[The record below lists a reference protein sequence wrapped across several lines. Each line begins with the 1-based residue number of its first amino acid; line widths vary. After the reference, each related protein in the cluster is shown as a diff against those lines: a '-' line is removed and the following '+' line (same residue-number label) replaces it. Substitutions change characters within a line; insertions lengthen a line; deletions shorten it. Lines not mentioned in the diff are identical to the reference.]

1 MGAQLS
7 LVVQASPSIA
17 IFSYI
22 DVLEEVHYVSQLNS
36 SRFLKTCKALDPN
49 GEIVIKVFIK
59 PKDQYSLRP
68 FLQRIRAQS
77 FKLGQLPH
85 VLNYSKLIETNR
97 AGYMIRQHLKNN
109 LYDRLSLRPYLQDIE
124 LKFIAFQLL
133 NALKDIHNLNIVHG
147 DIKTENILVTSW
159 NWCILTDFA
168 AFIKPVYLPEDNP
181 GEFLFYFDTSKRRTC
196 YLAPER
202 FNSKLY
208 QDGKSNNGRLTKEM
222 DIFSLGCVIA
232 EIFAEGRPIFNLSQL
247 FKYKSNSYDVNR
259 EFLMEEMNSTDLRN
273 LVLDMIQLDP
283 SKRLSCDELLNKY
296 RGIFFP
302 DYFYTFIYDYFRNLV
317 TMTTSTPISD
327 NTCTNSTLEDNV
339 KLLDETTEK
348 IHRDFSQICHCLDF
362 PLIKDGGEIG
372 SDPPILESYKIEIEI
387 SRFLNT
393 NLYFPQN
400 YHLVLQ
406 QFTKVSEKV
415 KSVKEECALL
425 FISYLSHS
433 IRSIVSTATKLKNL
447 ELLAVFAQ
455 FVSDENKIDRVV
467 PYFVCCFE
475 DSDQDVQ
482 ALSLLTLIQV
492 LTSVRKLNQLNENIF
507 VDYLL
512 PRLKRLLISNRQ
524 NTNYL
529 RIVFANCLSDLA
541 IIINRFQE
549 FTFAQHCNDNSMDNN
564 TEIMESSTKYS
575 AKLIQSVE
583 DLTVSFLTDNDTYVK
598 MALLQNILPLCKFF
612 GRERTNDIILSHLIT
627 YLNDKDPALRVSLIQ
642 TISGIS
648 ILLGT
653 VTLEQ
658 YILPLLIQT
667 ITDSEELVVISVL
680 QSLKSLFKTGLIR
693 KKYYIDISK
702 TTSPLLLHPN
712 NWIRQFTLMIIIEII
727 NKLSKAEVYCI
738 LYPIIRPFFEF
749 DVEFNFKSMISC
761 CKQPVSRSVYNLL
774 CSWSVRASKSLFW
787 KKIITNHVDSFGN
800 NRIEFITKNYSN
812 KNYGF
817 NKRDTKSSSSL
828 KGIKTSSTVYSHDN
842 KEIPLTAEDRNWIDK
857 FHIIGLT
864 EKDIW
869 KIVALRGYVIRTA
882 RVMAANPDFPYNN
895 SNYRPLVQNSPPNL
909 NLTNIMPRNIFFDV
923 EFAEESTSEGQ
934 DSNLENQQIYKYDE
948 SEKDSNKLNINGS
961 KQLSTVMDIN
971 GSLIFKNK
979 SIATTTSNLKN
990 VFVQLEPT
998 SYHMHSPNHGLKD
1011 NANVKPER
1019 KVVVSNSYEGDVE
1032 SIEKFLSTF
1041 KILPPLRDYKEFGPI
1056 QEIVRSPNMG
1066 NLRGKLIATLMENEP
1081 NSITSSAVS
1090 PGETPYLITGSDQG
1104 VIKIWNLKEIIVGE
1118 VYSSS
1123 LTYDCSSTVT
1133 QITMIPNFDAFAVS
1147 SKDGQIIVLKVN
1159 HYQQESEVKFLNCE
1173 CIRKINLK
1181 NFGKNEYAVRMRAF
1195 VNEEKSL
1202 LVALTNLS
1210 RVIIFD
1216 IRTLERLQIIENSPR
1231 HGAVSSICIDEECCV
1246 LILGTTRGIIDIWD
1260 IRFNVLIRS
1269 WSFGDHTPI
1278 THVEV
1283 CQFYGKNSVIVVGG
1297 SSKTFLTIW
1306 NFVKGHCQY
1315 AFINSDEQ
1323 PSMEHFL
1330 PIEKGLEELNFC
1342 GIRSLNALSTISVSN
1357 DKILLTDEATSSI
1370 VMFSLNE
1377 LSSSKAVISPSR
1389 FSDVFIPTQ
1398 VTANLTMLLR
1408 KMKRTST
1415 HSVDDSLYHHD
1426 IINSISTCEV
1436 DETPL
1441 LVACDNSG
1449 LIGIFQ

>member
-7 LVVQASPSIA
+7 LLVQTSPSIA

-59 PKDQYSLRP
+59 PTDQYSLQP
-68 FLQRIRAQS
+68 FLQQIKAQS

-133 NALKDIHNLNIVHG
+133 NSLRDIHNLNIVHG

-208 QDGKSNNGRLTKEM
+208 QDGHSKNGTLTKEM
-222 DIFSLGCVIA
+222 DVFSLGCVIA

-247 FKYKSNSYDVNR
+247 FKYKSNSYDVNK
-259 EFLMEEMNSTDLRN
+259 EFLIEEMKSADLRN
-273 LVLDMIQLDP
+273 MILDMIDLDP
-283 SKRLSCDELLNKY
+283 GKRLSCDELLNRY
-296 RGIFFP
+296 RGSFFP
-302 DYFYTFIYDYFRNLV
+302 DYFYTFTYDYFRNLV
-317 TMTTSTPISD
+317 TMTTSTPITDSA
-327 NTCTNSTLEDNV
+327 CTNSTLEDNL

-348 IHRDFSQICHCLDF
+348 IYKDFPQICHCLDF
-362 PLIKDGGEIG
+362 PLTKDEDKIKLDSSTFRSNVIG
-372 SDPPILESYKIEIEI
+372 RED
-387 SRFLNT
+387 SRLLNA
-393 NLYFPQN
+393 NLYFPGN
-400 YHLVLQ
+400 HHLVLQ
-406 QFTKVSEKV
+406 KFTQVSEKV

-433 IRSIVSTATKLKNL
+433 LRNIVLRTTKLKNL

-467 PYFVCCFE
+467 PYLVCCFE

-482 ALSLLTLIQV
+482 ALSLLTFTQV
-492 LTSVRKLNQLNENIF
+492 LSSVRTLNQLNENIF

-512 PRLKRLLISNRQ
+512 PRLKRLLITNKQ
-524 NTNYL
+524 NSNYL

-541 IIINRFQE
+541 VIINRFQE
-549 FTFAQHCNDNSMDNN
+549 FTFAKHYNNNSADNN
-564 TEIMESSTKYS
+564 LEIMESTTKYS

-583 DLTVSFLTDNDTYVK
+583 DLTVLFLTDNDTNVK
-598 MALLQNILPLCKFF
+598 MALLHNILPLCKFF

-693 KKYYIDISK
+693 KKFYIDISK
-702 TTSPLLLHPN
+702 TISPLLLHPD
-712 NWIRQFTLMIIIEII
+712 NWIRHFTLMIIIEII

-749 DVEFNFKSMISC
+749 DVEFNFESMITC

-774 CSWSVRASKSLFW
+774 CSWAVRASKSLFW
-787 KKIITNHVDSFGN
+787 KKISTNHVDSFGN
-800 NRIEFITKNYSN
+800 NRIQFITKDYSS

-817 NKRDTKSSSSL
+817 SKKGVKLDPSSKGVKS
-828 KGIKTSSTVYSHDN
+828 SSTVYSYDN

-857 FHIIGLT
+857 FRVIGLT

-869 KIVALRGYVIRTA
+869 KIIALRGYVIRTA
-882 RVMAANPDFPYNN
+882 KIIATNPDFPY
-895 SNYRPLVQNSPPNL
+895 SNKRHHLLIQNSPPNL
-909 NLTNIMPRNIFFDV
+909 NLTNVMPRNIFFDV
-923 EFAEESTSEGQ
+923 EFAEQSTRESQ
-934 DSNLENQQIYKYDE
+934 DPSIENQQMYRNDE
-948 SEKDSNKLNINGS
+948 SEQNSNKLSVNS
-961 KQLSTVMDIN
+961 AKQLSTIMDIN
-971 GSLIFKNK
+971 GSLMFKNK
-979 SIATTTSNLKN
+979 SIATTTSNLRN

-998 SYHMHSPNHGLKD
+998 SYHKYSTNHGMND
-1011 NANVKPER
+1011 NVDVKPER
-1019 KVVVSNSYEGDVE
+1019 KVIVSNSYDGDVE
-1032 SIEKFLSTF
+1032 TIAKFLSTF

-1056 QEIVRSPNMG
+1056 VEVSENPDMSK
-1066 NLRGKLIATLMENEP
+1066 LTGKLIATLMENEP
-1081 NSITSSAVS
+1081 NSITAATVS
-1090 PGETPYLITGSDQG
+1090 CGEVPYLVTGSDQG
-1104 VIKIWNLKEIIVGE
+1104 VVKIWNLREITLGE

-1123 LTYDCSSTVT
+1123 LTYDCCSSIT
-1133 QITMIPNFDAFAVS
+1133 QLTMIPKFDAFAVS
-1147 SKDGQIIVLKVN
+1147 STDGQIIILKVN
-1159 HYQQESEVKFLNCE
+1159 HYKQENETKFSNCE
-1173 CIRKINLK
+1173 CIRKLSLK
-1181 NFGKNEYAVRMRAF
+1181 NLDKHEYATRMRAF
-1195 VNEEKSL
+1195 VNDEKSVL
-1202 LVALTNLS
+1202 IVLTNLS
-1210 RVIIFD
+1210 RVMMFD
-1216 IRTLERLQIIENSPR
+1216 IKTLERLQVIENSPK
-1231 HGAVSSICIDEECCV
+1231 HGAISSICIDGNCCALV
-1246 LILGTTRGIIDIWD
+1246 LGTTRGIIDIWD
-1260 IRFNVLIRS
+1260 IRFNVMIKS

-1278 THVEV
+1278 THLET
-1283 CQFYGKNSVIVVGG
+1283 CEFYGKNSIIVVGG
-1297 SSKTFLTIW
+1297 SSKTYLTIW
-1306 NFVKGHCQY
+1306 NFVKGHCQT

-1330 PIEKGLEELNFC
+1330 PLEKDLEDLGFC
-1342 GIRSLNALSTISVSN
+1342 GVKSLHALSTISVSN
-1357 DKILLTDEATSSI
+1357 NKIFVTDEATSSI
-1370 VMFSLNE
+1370 IMFDLKE
-1377 LSSSKAVISPSR
+1377 LSLSKAVISPSR
-1389 FSDVFIPTQ
+1389 FDDVFIPTRI
-1398 VTANLTMLLR
+1398 TANLTILLR
-1408 KMKRTST
+1408 KMKPSST
-1415 HSVDDSLYHHD
+1415 HSGDDSLYHHD
-1426 IINSISTCEV
+1426 IINALATSLV
-1436 DETPL
+1436 DQIPL
-1441 LVACDNSG
+1441 LVVCDNSG

>member
-7 LVVQASPSIA
+7 LLVQTSPSIA

-59 PKDQYSLRP
+59 PADQYSLRP
-68 FLQRIRAQS
+68 FLQQIKAQS

-133 NALKDIHNLNIVHG
+133 NSLRDIHNMNIVHG

-168 AFIKPVYLPEDNP
+168 GFIKPVYLPEDNP

-196 YLAPER
+196 YVAPER

-208 QDGKSNNGRLTKEM
+208 QDGNHKNGKLTKEM

-247 FKYKSNSYDVNR
+247 FKYKSNSYDVGR
-259 EFLMEEMNSTDLRN
+259 EFLMEEMKSPDLRN
-273 LVLDMIQLDP
+273 MILDMIQLDP
-283 SKRLSCDELLNKY
+283 SKRLSCEELLNKY
-296 RGIFFP
+296 RGGFFP
-302 DYFYTFIYDYFRNLV
+302 DYFYTFTYDYFRNLV
-317 TMTTSTPISD
+317 TMTTSTPITDS
-327 NTCTNSTLEDNV
+327 TCTNSTLEDNT
-339 KLLDETTEK
+339 KLLDETTDK
-348 IHRDFSQICHCLDF
+348 IYRDFPQICHCLDL
-362 PLIKDGGEIG
+362 PLIKEGDKT
-372 SDPPILESYKIEIEI
+372 ILDSSVSTSYRTDKED
-387 SRFLNT
+387 SRFINS
-393 NLYFPQN
+393 NLYFPGN
-400 YHLVLQ
+400 HHLILQ
-406 QFTKVSEKV
+406 RFTLLSEKV
-415 KSVKEECALL
+415 KSVREECALL

-433 IRSIVSTATKLKNL
+433 LRNIVSTTTKLKNL

-467 PYFVCCFE
+467 PYLVCCFE
-475 DSDQDVQ
+475 DGDQEVQ
-482 ALSLLTLIQV
+482 ALSLLTFIQV
-492 LTSVRKLNQLNENIF
+492 LSAVRTLNQLNENIF

-512 PRLKRLLISNRQ
+512 PRLKRLLINNRQ
-524 NTNYL
+524 SSNYL
-529 RIVFANCLSDLA
+529 RIIFANCLSDLA
-541 IIINRFQE
+541 IIINRYQE
-549 FTFAQHCNDNSMDNN
+549 FTFAQHFNDRSTDNN
-564 TEIMESSTKYS
+564 LEIMESATKYS

-583 DLTVSFLTDNDTYVK
+583 DLTVLFLTDSDTHVK

-627 YLNDKDPALRVSLIQ
+627 YLNDKDPSLRVSLIQ

-648 ILLGT
+648 VLLGT
-653 VTLEQ
+653 VALEQ

-693 KKYYIDISK
+693 KKFYIDISK
-702 TTSPLLLHPN
+702 TISPLLLHPD

-749 DVEFNFKSMISC
+749 DVEFNFESMITC

-787 KKIITNHVDSFGN
+787 KKISTNHVDSFGN
-800 NRIEFITKNYSN
+800 NKIQFITKDYSS

-817 NKRDTKSSSSL
+817 NKKGMILDSSL
-828 KGIKTSSTVYSHDN
+828 KGVKLSSTVYSHDN

-857 FHIIGLT
+857 FRVIGLT

-869 KIVALRGYVIRTA
+869 KIVTLRGYIMRTV
-882 RVMAANPDFPYNN
+882 RVMTTNPDFPYSN
-895 SNYRPLVQNSPPNL
+895 SRHHPSIHNSPPHL
-909 NLTNIMPRNIFFDV
+909 NLTNVMPRNIFFDV
-923 EFAEESTSEGQ
+923 EFAEQSTTETQNSST
-934 DSNLENQQIYKYDE
+934 DNQQVYKSDE
-948 SEKDSNKLNINGS
+948 SEQNSNKPS
-961 KQLSTVMDIN
+961 VSSTRQLSTIMDIN
-971 GSLIFKNK
+971 GSLMFKNK

-990 VFVQLEPT
+990 IFVQLEPT
-998 SYHMHSPNHGLKD
+998 SYHKYSPNHGMKD
-1011 NANVKPER
+1011 NVDVKPER
-1019 KVVVSNSYEGDVE
+1019 KVIVSNSYEGDVE
-1032 SIEKFLSTF
+1032 TIERFLSTF
-1041 KILPPLRDYKEFGPI
+1041 RILPPLRDYKEFGPI
-1056 QEIVRSPNMG
+1056 VEGSHNPGMG
-1066 NLRGKLIATLMENEP
+1066 KLRGKLMATLMENQP
-1081 NSITSSAVS
+1081 NSITAAIVS
-1090 PGETPYLITGSDQG
+1090 FGEAPYLITGSDQG
-1104 VIKIWNLKEIIVGE
+1104 VVKIWNLKEITLGE
-1118 VYSSS
+1118 VCSSS
-1123 LTYDCSSTVT
+1123 LTYDCSSAIT
-1133 QITMIPNFDAFAVS
+1133 QMTMIPKFDAFAVS
-1147 SKDGQIIVLKVN
+1147 GKDGQIIILRVN
-1159 HYQQESEVKFLNCE
+1159 HYQQENEIKFSNCE
-1173 CIRKINLK
+1173 CIRKFNLK
-1181 NFGKNEYAVRMRAF
+1181 YLDKNEYVTRMRAF
-1195 VNEEKSL
+1195 VNDEKSL
-1202 LVALTNLS
+1202 LIVLTNLS

-1216 IRTLERLQIIENSPR
+1216 IKTLEKLQIIENPPK
-1231 HGAVSSICIDEECCV
+1231 HGAVSSICIDEDCCV

-1260 IRFNVLIRS
+1260 IRFNILIKS

-1278 THVEV
+1278 THVES
-1283 CQFYGKNSVIVVGG
+1283 CGFYGKSSIIVVGG

-1306 NFVKGHCQY
+1306 NFVKGHCQN

-1330 PIEKGLEELNFC
+1330 PIEKGLDELSFC
-1342 GIRSLNALSTISVSN
+1342 GVRSLHALSTITVSN
-1357 DKILLTDEATSSI
+1357 EKIFVTDESTSSI
-1370 VMFSLNE
+1370 IMFDLKD
-1377 LSSSKAVISPSR
+1377 LSSSKAVVGSLR
-1389 FSDVFIPTQ
+1389 FGDIFIPTQ
-1398 VTANLTMLLR
+1398 VTANLTILLR
-1408 KMKRTST
+1408 KMKHSST
-1415 HSVDDSLYHHD
+1415 NSGDDSLYHHD
-1426 IINSISTCEV
+1426 IINAISASHI
-1436 DETPL
+1436 DQTPL
-1441 LVACDNSG
+1441 LIVCDNSG

>member
-7 LVVQASPSIA
+7 LLVQTSPSIA

-59 PKDQYSLRP
+59 PTDQYSLRP
-68 FLQRIRAQS
+68 FLNRIKAQS
-77 FKLGQLPH
+77 FELGQLPH

-133 NALKDIHNLNIVHG
+133 NSLRDIHNLNIVHG

-202 FNSKLY
+202 FNSALY
-208 QDGKSNNGRLTKEM
+208 HDGNSKDGKLTKEM

-247 FKYKSNSYDVNR
+247 FKYKSNSYDVNK
-259 EFLMEEMNSTDLRN
+259 EFLKEEMKSPDLRN
-273 LVLDMIQLDP
+273 MIIDMIQLDP
-283 SKRLSCDELLNKY
+283 SKRLSCDGLLSKY
-296 RGIFFP
+296 RGSLFP
-302 DYFYTFIYDYFRNLV
+302 DYFYTFTYDYFRNLV

-327 NTCTNSTLEDNV
+327 STCTNSTLEDN
-339 KLLDETTEK
+339 LNHLDKTTEK
-348 IHRDFSQICHCLDF
+348 IYRDFPQICHCLGF
-362 PLIKDGGEIG
+362 PLIKKGDETK
-372 SDPPILESYKIEIEI
+372 SDPLISSSYRTDKED
-387 SRFLNT
+387 SCFLNR
-393 NLYFPQN
+393 NLYFPGN
-400 YHLVLQ
+400 HHLFLQ
-406 QFTKVSEKV
+406 KFNQVSEKA

-433 IRSIVSTATKLKNL
+433 LRNIVSTTTKLKNL
-447 ELLAVFAQ
+447 ELLAVFAH

-467 PYFVCCFE
+467 PYLVCCFE

-482 ALSLLTLIQV
+482 ALSLLTFIQV
-492 LTSVRKLNQLNENIF
+492 LSSVRTLNQLNENIF

-512 PRLKRLLISNRQ
+512 PRLKRLLTTNRQ
-524 NTNYL
+524 NNNYL
-529 RIVFANCLSDLA
+529 RIVFANSLSDLA
-541 IIINRFQE
+541 IIINKFQV
-549 FTFAQHCNDNSMDNN
+549 FTFAQHFNDSSTDSNM
-564 TEIMESSTKYS
+564 EIMESASKYS

-583 DLTVSFLTDNDTYVK
+583 DLTVLFLTDNDTHVK

-667 ITDSEELVVISVL
+667 ITDSEDLVVISVL
-680 QSLKSLFKTGLIR
+680 QSLKSLFRTGLIR
-693 KKYYIDISK
+693 KKFYVDISK
-702 TTSPLLLHPN
+702 TISPLLLHPDH
-712 NWIRQFTLMIIIEII
+712 WIRQFTLMIIVEII
-727 NKLSKAEVYCI
+727 NKRSKAEVYCI

-749 DVEFNFKSMISC
+749 DVEFTFESMITR

-787 KKIITNHVDSFGN
+787 KKIPTNHVDSFGN
-800 NRIEFITKNYSN
+800 NKIEFITKDYSS

-817 NKRDTKSSSSL
+817 NKKNMKLNSSPKGTKSSSA
-828 KGIKTSSTVYSHDN
+828 VYSHDN

-857 FHIIGLT
+857 FRVIGLT

-882 RVMAANPDFPYNN
+882 RVMATNPDFPYGN
-895 SNYRPLVQNSPPNL
+895 SRHHPLIENSPPNL
-909 NLTNIMPRNIFFDV
+909 NLTNVMPRNIFFDV
-923 EFAEESTSEGQ
+923 EFAEQSVSETQ
-934 DSNLENQQIYKYDE
+934 YPHAENQQVYRSDE
-948 SEKDSNKLNINGS
+948 SEQNSNKPSINGS

-971 GSLIFKNK
+971 GSLMFKNK

-998 SYHMHSPNHGLKD
+998 SYHKYSPNHGMKD
-1011 NANVKPER
+1011 NVDVKPER
-1019 KVVVSNSYEGDVE
+1019 KVIVSNSYEGDVE
-1032 SIEKFLSTF
+1032 TIERFLSTF
-1041 KILPPLRDYKEFGPI
+1041 RILPPLREYKEFGH
-1056 QEIVRSPNMG
+1056 IVEELKSPDMSK
-1066 NLRGKLIATLMENEP
+1066 LRGKLIATLMENEP
-1081 NSITSSAVS
+1081 NSITAAIVSS
-1090 PGETPYLITGSDQG
+1090 GEAPYLVTGSDQG
-1104 VIKIWNLKEIIVGE
+1104 VIKIWNMKEITLGE

-1123 LTYDCSSTVT
+1123 LTYDFSSTIT
-1133 QITMIPNFDAFAVS
+1133 QVTMIPQFDAFAVS
-1147 SKDGQIIVLKVN
+1147 SKDGQIIILKVN
-1159 HYQQESEVKFLNCE
+1159 QRQQENETKFLNCE
-1173 CIRKINLK
+1173 CIRKLNLK
-1181 NFGKNEYAVRMRAF
+1181 SSGRNEYATGIRAY
-1195 VNEEKSL
+1195 VNDEKSL
-1202 LVALTNLS
+1202 LVVLTNLS

-1216 IRTLERLQIIENSPR
+1216 IKTFDRLQIIENSPK
-1231 HGAVSSICIDEECCV
+1231 HGAISSICIDENCCV

-1260 IRFNVLIRS
+1260 IRFNVMIKS
-1269 WSFGDHTPI
+1269 WAFGDHTPI
-1278 THVEV
+1278 THMEP
-1283 CQFYGKNSVIVVGG
+1283 CAFYGKNSIIVVGG

-1306 NFVKGHCQY
+1306 NFVKGHCQN

-1330 PIEKGLEELNFC
+1330 PIEKGLDELEFC
-1342 GIRSLNALSTISVSN
+1342 GVRSLHVLSTISVSN
-1357 DKILLTDEATSSI
+1357 DKILVTDEATSSI
-1370 VMFSLNE
+1370 IMFDLKK
-1377 LSSSKAVISPSR
+1377 LSSSKAVISSST
-1389 FSDVFIPTQ
+1389 FNDVFIPTQ
-1398 VTANLTMLLR
+1398 VTANLTILLR
-1408 KMKRTST
+1408 KMKRFSN
-1415 HSVDDSLYHHD
+1415 HPSDNSLYHHD
-1426 IINSISTCEV
+1426 IINTISTSQINQA
-1436 DETPL
+1436 PL
-1441 LVACDNSG
+1441 LVVCDNSG
-1449 LIGIFQ
+1449 LIGVIQ